1 MSAETDEAGGF
12 EPRRILEVLFSH
24 GVQYVLVGGVAGTLH
39 GSPLPTDDL
48 DIVPALEKSNLD
60 RLVEAL
66 RELDA
71 TMMASDEP
79 EGVELDFSGKSLQ
92 KWLVDFR
99 FLNLSTRFG
108 RLDLLYRPA
117 GTEGYRDL
125 ASNAKTELIAEVEVR
140 LAALEDIIR
149 SKQAAGR
156 ERDLQHLPTLRRLLE
171 RKNEE
176 D

>member
-1 MSAETDEAGGF
+1 
-12 EPRRILEVLFSH
+12 
-24 GVQYVLVGGVAGTLH
+24 
-39 GSPLPTDDL
+39 
-48 DIVPALEKSNLD
+48 
-60 RLVEAL
+60 
-66 RELDA
+66 
-71 TMMASDEP
+71 MMASDEP